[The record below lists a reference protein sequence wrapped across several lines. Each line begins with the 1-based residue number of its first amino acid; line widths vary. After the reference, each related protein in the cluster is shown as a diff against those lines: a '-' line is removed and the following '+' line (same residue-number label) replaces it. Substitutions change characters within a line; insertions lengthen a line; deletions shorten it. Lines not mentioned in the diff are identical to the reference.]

1 MLNGNMTLT
10 KNDLQEIAK
19 VVKTVAIDAVK
30 TEIKPIKLD
39 LSKLRKDVDTM
50 LSMFDREYVDLRTRV
65 ERIEDHLNFPKN

>member
-1 MLNGNMTLT
+1 MTLT